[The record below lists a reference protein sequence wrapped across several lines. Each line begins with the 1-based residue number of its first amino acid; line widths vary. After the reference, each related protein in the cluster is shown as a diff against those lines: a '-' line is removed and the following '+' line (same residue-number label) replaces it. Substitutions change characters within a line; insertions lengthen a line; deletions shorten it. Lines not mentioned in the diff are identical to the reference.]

1 MHRFLLFGY
10 ASLVVGGL
18 LLAAGAGLHAT
29 LGSPLSAIAVTPAFA
44 ISAALRLAG
53 ATGMIVG
60 MTAITAAA
68 SLRGGRLALAAGVL
82 VTANLV
88 LQAGWM
94 WADLFL
100 SHAVAGSAPG
110 VLDGTIDDPRL
121 SIGFL
126 TAWLMNVS
134 FAFLGLVVLRTRS
147 HRRLAGW
154 GLVLMGVITLI
165 PLPVDGPIYEVVIGL
180 VCAMV
185 GVAAR
190 TPITARTPS
199 HPEAQGTSIP
209 A

>member
-1 MHRFLLFGY
+1 MHRFLSFGY
-10 ASLVVGGL
+10 AALVVGGL
-18 LLAAGAGLHAT
+18 LLATGAGLQST

-53 ATGMIVG
+53 ATGMILG

-68 SLRGGRLALAAGVL
+68 SIRGGRLALLAGLL

-100 SHAVAGSAPG
+100 SHAVVAAAPG
-110 VLDGTIDDPRL
+110 ILDGTIDDTRL
-121 SIGFL
+121 TIGFL
-126 TAWLMNVS
+126 TAWFMNAS
-134 FAFLGLVVLRTRS
+134 FALLGVVVLRTRV

-165 PLPVDGPIYEVVIGL
+165 PLPVDGPIYEVIIGL
-180 VCAMV
+180 ACVVV
-185 GVAAR
+185 GVATR
-190 TPITARTPS
+190 TSTTAPTQL
-199 HPEAQGTSIP
+199 EAQDTAIL